1 MRPWAAPLLL
11 SYRGPSLVSQAL
23 VRHPALWPQS
33 WGAAKQEAGV
43 SSERENPL
51 SAKGNHSC
59 RPEPVGSPRTRG
71 GGVEPGLDQL
81 PCLPISSWIRAGM
94 RSALSAVCL

>member
-51 SAKGNHSC
+51 SAKGNRSC
-59 RPEPVGSPRTRG
+59 RPEPLGSPRTRG

-81 PCLPISSWIRAGM
+81 SCLPISSRIRAGM
-94 RSALSAVCL
+94 RSTLSGVCL